1 MQFLGGD
8 SNHFIQGGQQPS
20 FLSKITQVF
29 NFRNIMI
36 IVIIIVLIIIA
47 YYIYK
52 SQTSKQIAYRENALP
67 GQNGSGSGS
76 SSGKEAELM
85 LFYVDWCPHCKTAK
99 PEWEQVKMEYEGKT
113 VNGYNIIFTE
123 VNCTNETPDVEKM
136 VNTYKIEGYPTIKL
150 LKDGQIVEFDAKP
163 TKSNLE
169 QFLKTVM

>member
-1 MQFLGGD
+1 MQNFGNN
-8 SNHFIQGGQQPS
+8 SFQGGQQPS
-20 FLSKITQVF
+20 FLSKITPGF
-29 NFRNIMI
+29 SFRNIMI
-36 IVIIIVLIIIA
+36 FILIIVLIIIA

-52 SQTSKQIAYRENALP
+52 SQTSKSVAYRENASP
-67 GQNGSGSGS
+67 GQGQNGSDSGSG
-76 SSGKEAELM
+76 SGKEAELM

-99 PEWEQVKMEYEGKT
+99 PEWEQVKTEYEGKT